1 MSKWKKTAGF
11 LIAVLALGMGAQSAW
26 AASNIVINGSTT
38 VLPFAQVAVER
49 FATAHPDVKISIS
62 GGGTGNGIKALI
74 DKTAEIANA
83 SREITQSEIDK
94 AKAGGV
100 EPFETTVALD
110 CIVPMVHPS
119 NPVSN
124 LTIEQLKKIYTGEIT
139 NWKEVGGL
147 DEPIAVV
154 GRDSASGTFGT
165 WQEMVIDK
173 GEKAR
178 VTPRAQVTAS
188 SGAMLSTV
196 SANKFAIGYD
206 GIGYINDTVK
216 PVTVEGI
223 KASAATAKDGTY
235 PLARKLHM
243 YTNGAPAGD
252 VKAFIDYMLSAD
264 GQKIVTDS
272 GFITIK

>member
-1 MSKWKKTAGF
+1 
-11 LIAVLALGMGAQSAW
+11 
-26 AASNIVINGSTT
+26 
-38 VLPFAQVAVER
+38 
-49 FATAHPDVKISIS
+49 
-62 GGGTGNGIKALI
+62 
-74 DKTAEIANA
+74 
-83 SREITQSEIDK
+83 
-94 AKAGGV
+94 
-100 EPFETTVALD
+100 
-110 CIVPMVHPS
+110 
-119 NPVSN
+119 
-124 LTIEQLKKIYTGEIT
+124 
-139 NWKEVGGL
+139 
-147 DEPIAVV
+147 
-154 GRDSASGTFGT
+154 
-165 WQEMVIDK
+165 
-173 GEKAR
+173 
-178 VTPRAQVTAS
+178 
-188 SGAMLSTV
+188 MLSTV